1 MACPHVAGVAALL
14 FSIFENA
21 SSRPVSDALF
31 NSAQGLGH
39 CGKNAKFG
47 HGHVD
52 AKAAA
57 DLLQSGI
64 LPQANCEEAAVTIKP
79 DQYGSETTWQITN
92 PQGVSIAGGGPYQD
106 GNQDFCPVNATLSPS
121 LIPAAMGKSGFDR
134 FTNFFV
140 LGITDA
146 VHSLVS
152 ACAAAMARVTIK

>member
-1 MACPHVAGVAALL
+1 M
-14 FSIFENA
+14 
-21 SSRPVSDALF
+21 SDALF

-106 GNQDFCPVNATLSPS
+106 GNQDHKVTQVNLPQLLSGECYTFTIFDS
-121 LIPAAMGKSGFDR
+121 SGD
-134 FTNFFV
+134 
-140 LGITDA
+140 G
-146 VHSLVS
+146 
-152 ACAAAMARVTIK
+152 